1 MKSRIYFII
10 WSLDSVKQN
19 YPQIN
24 IPNSIIRTIINLIN
38 ESEIYDIKNTIYNN
52 LYGTQLSI
60 NKIFTQL
67 INLYDINGALDNILR
82 EPTLNNQYFNNL
94 ITEYITR
101 YINNYKFIITDT
113 EYKKY
118 IINTYK
124 YLFTKMYDELLI
136 DAYNLYKIGYE
147 NI

>member
-52 LYGTQLSI
+52 LYGTQSSI
-60 NKIFTQL
+60 NKTFTQL
-67 INLYDINGALDNILR
+67 INLYDINGTLDNILR
-82 EPTLNNQYFNNL
+82 DHTLNSQYFNNI
-94 ITEYITR
+94 ITNYITR

-113 EYKKY
+113 EYNEY
-118 IINTYK
+118 LINTYK
-124 YLFTKMYDELLI
+124 YLFTKLYDELII
-136 DAYNLYKIGYE
+136 DTYNLYRIGYE

>member
-19 YPQIN
+19 YSQIN

-52 LYGTQLSI
+52 LYGTQSSI
-60 NKIFTQL
+60 NKTFNQL

-82 EPTLNNQYFNNL
+82 ENTLNNQYFNNI

-101 YINNYKFIITDT
+101 YINNYKFIITDN

-124 YLFTKMYDELLI
+124 YLFTKLYDELI
-136 DAYNLYKIGYE
+136 MDAYNLYRIRNE